1 LDNTSNIRKP
11 TEKICAILLFIFNKL
26 KETIMK
32 NNIKLICLSAILTLS
47 NSVFAQSNKFEGLS
61 VFTGVGYTAFNSDT
75 KNWKTAAALAD
86 PTYSYDSFESGG
98 QPLNLGFEY
107 TIAIDNQF
115 LVGLGME
122 ANLLEGRSGG
132 GSAYRGSVKDGGN
145 LTAQVRS
152 GAYQFSVTPGMIVAP
167 NTLWYGKV
175 GYYSLTTD
183 VSQAGAS
190 IGSFVSNGYV
200 LGTGLKQML
209 SKNIFIFGE
218 FDTRIGISKTQEA
231 RDGRT
236 VDLKMEGT
244 SALVGGG
251 LKF

>member
-1 LDNTSNIRKP
+1 M
-11 TEKICAILLFIFNKL
+11 KINS
-26 KETIMK
+26 
-32 NNIKLICLSAILTLS
+32 KLICLSAILALS
-47 NSVFAQSNKFEGLS
+47 NSAFAQSNKFEGLS
-61 VFTGVGYTAFNSDT
+61 VFAGAGYTVFNSDT
-75 KNWKTAAALAD
+75 KNWRTDAAVPD
-86 PTYSYDSFESGG
+86 PTYSLDSFESGG

-122 ANLLEGRSGG
+122 VNLLEGRAGG
-132 GSAYRGSVKDGGN
+132 GSAYRGSAKVGEN
-145 LTAQVRS
+145 LTAQVRN
-152 GAYQFSVTPGMIVAP
+152 GAYQFSVTPGLIVAP
-167 NTLWYGKV
+167 NTLWYGKI
-175 GYYSLTTD
+175 GYYSLTTN

-190 IGSFVSNGYV
+190 IGSFASNGYV

-218 FDTRIGISKTQEA
+218 FDTRIGISNNQVA
-231 RDGRT
+231 RDGRA

>member
-1 LDNTSNIRKP
+1 
-11 TEKICAILLFIFNKL
+11 
-26 KETIMK
+26 
-32 NNIKLICLSAILTLS
+32 
-47 NSVFAQSNKFEGLS
+47 
-61 VFTGVGYTAFNSDT
+61 
-75 KNWKTAAALAD
+75 
-86 PTYSYDSFESGG
+86 
-98 QPLNLGFEY
+98 
-107 TIAIDNQF
+107 
-115 LVGLGME
+115 
-122 ANLLEGRSGG
+122 
-132 GSAYRGSVKDGGN
+132 
-145 LTAQVRS
+145 
-152 GAYQFSVTPGMIVAP
+152 MIVAP

-175 GYYSLTTD
+175 GYYSLTTN
-183 VSQAGAS
+183 VSQGAAS

-218 FDTRIGISKTQEA
+218 FDTRIGISNNQVA

>member
-1 LDNTSNIRKP
+1 M
-11 TEKICAILLFIFNKL
+11 KINSKI
-26 KETIMK
+26 
-32 NNIKLICLSAILTLS
+32 ICLSAILALS
-47 NSVFAQSNKFEGLS
+47 NSAFAQSNKFEGLS
-61 VFTGVGYTAFNSDT
+61 IFAGAGYTVFNSDT
-75 KNWKTAAALAD
+75 KNWKTSGAVAD
-86 PTYSYDSFESGG
+86 PTYSYDSLESGG

-107 TIAIDNQF
+107 AIAIDNQF
-115 LVGLGME
+115 LVGIGME
-122 ANLLEGRSGG
+122 VNLLEGRSGG
-132 GSAYRGSVKDGGN
+132 GSAYRGSAKDGEN
-145 LTAQVRS
+145 LTAQVRN

-175 GYYSLTTD
+175 GYYSLTTNL
-183 VSQAGAS
+183 SQGGAS
-190 IGSFVSNGYV
+190 IGSFASNGYV

-236 VDLKMEGT
+236 VDLKMEGI